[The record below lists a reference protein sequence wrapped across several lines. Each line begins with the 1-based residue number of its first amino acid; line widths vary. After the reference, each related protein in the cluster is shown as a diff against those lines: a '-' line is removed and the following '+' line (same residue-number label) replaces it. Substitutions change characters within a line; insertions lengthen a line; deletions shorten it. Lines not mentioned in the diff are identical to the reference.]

1 MNQIDDSVDPLPK
14 YHIRNDSRLSS
25 ILLQVSKVVSP
36 LSDRFASEESCLEPD
51 AKNWMV
57 IVELRRGLE
66 NRRVRIER
74 KPEETESSTRH
85 SVCVQLQDQ
94 APRQLKE
101 NMKSAIRLLL
111 QSGKD
116 SPSMKDNQELKTC
129 LVPDQREEVDQKK
142 KQLIQS
148 GKDAPRVK
156 NSQVLKMSLVA
167 DQREEM
173 DKQLIQ
179 SGKDAPSV
187 KNSQA
192 LKMSLVADQREE
204 MDKQLMEGDAPNVPE
219 KQAVKLIQMD
229 ADLSGN
235 RHEAIADPRL
245 VNGYLKR
252 IEARKCLDLPLPRF
266 GCPASPPV
274 GETQRPIEV
283 IVGVSRDL
291 EPGGQDRSTR
301 VGLVES
307 LQSRLFMLD
316 DGDFYRLMSEFQR
329 QITAVLLH
337 TV

>member
-1 MNQIDDSVDPLPK
+1 MSTNQIDDSVDPLPK

-51 AKNWMV
+51 ANNWMV
-57 IVELRRGLE
+57 IVELRHGLE

-142 KQLIQS
+142 KQLI
-148 GKDAPRVK
+148 
-156 NSQVLKMSLVA
+156 L
-167 DQREEM
+167 
-173 DKQLIQ
+173 

-204 MDKQLMEGDAPNVPE
+204 MDKQLMGGDAPNGPE

-266 GCPASPPV
+266 GRPASPPV

-307 LQSRLFMLD
+307 LQSQLFMLD

-329 QITAVLLH
+329 QITAVLH
-337 TV
+337 IV